1 MVVRPAISRA
11 GSKQK
16 KRKPASR
23 LSFGVRAED
32 DEEPGAADEGAG
44 PDLTTPKKK
53 TGGSGLKKAIS
64 LKDLA
69 MRSREEEEDRPRY
82 SKEYLEELQSSTPN
96 TPRHSSHSDA
106 PEAEDEMNL
115 DMSELDGAMIVD
127 DPSQAAAHPTTAA
140 APRILTATEIQEK
153 KERRARLAHETAD
166 FISLSDDEEPSK
178 KKDESRLV
186 REDENIYEGFEDF
199 VEDEDVALGRKAER
213 EARRRKREEM
223 ASLIKEAEGNSDDE
237 SDESDAER
245 RVAFEAA
252 QSRAGMD
259 GLQRPARKAEEA
271 APKPRITPLMSM
283 AECVQGLQASL
294 NSMATQVEGKSRKVA
309 ELRREREEIREREA
323 EVQRLVDEAGEKYRA
338 AVAGSGGG
346 AAALEGGESP
356 AVQVLSKETV
366 ELAAERGL
374 ESFGTPTAKGR
385 DVDDDGD
392 LAV

>member
-11 GSKQK
+11 ASKK

-32 DEEPGAADEGAG
+32 DEEGGAADDGAG
-44 PDLTTPKKK
+44 PDLKTPKKK

-69 MRSREEEEDRPRY
+69 MRSRDEEDDRPRY

-96 TPRHSSHSDA
+96 TPRPASNSDA
-106 PEAEDEMNL
+106 PSAEDEMNL
-115 DMSELDGAMIVD
+115 DMSELEGAMIVD
-127 DPSQAAAHPTTAA
+127 DASQAAAPTTTAT
-140 APRILTATEIQEK
+140 APRILTETEIREK
-153 KERRARLAHETAD
+153 KERRARLAHETSD

-199 VEDEDVALGRKAER
+199 VEDDDVALGRKAER

-259 GLQRPARKAEEA
+259 GLQRPAKGPQE
-271 APKPRITPLMSM
+271 APKPRITPLVGM
-283 AECVQGLQASL
+283 EQCIQGLQGTLS
-294 NSMATQVEGKSRKVA
+294 SMAAQLEAKSRKVA

-338 AVAGSGGG
+338 AVAGSGG
-346 AAALEGGESP
+346 AAQALEGGESP
-356 AVQVLSKETV
+356 DVRMLSKETM

-374 ESFGTPTAKGR
+374 ESLGTPTTKGR
-385 DVDDDGD
+385 DVDDDDGD